1 MDIIGPTEIIE
12 DDKPSQLHKKLIKD
26 ALKYKEKLEKRGVI
40 YLCVTI
46 CN

>member
-1 MDIIGPTEIIE
+1 MDISSSPCPEIIE

-40 YLCVTI
+40 YL
-46 CN
+46 